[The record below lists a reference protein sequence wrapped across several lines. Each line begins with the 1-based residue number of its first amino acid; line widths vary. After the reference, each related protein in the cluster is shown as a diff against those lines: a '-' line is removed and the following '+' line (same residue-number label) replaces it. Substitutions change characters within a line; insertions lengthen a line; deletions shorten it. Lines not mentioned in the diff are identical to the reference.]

1 MKIRHRK
8 LFVPLIA
15 ITALTACQQD
25 DTAATVDASAE
36 PAANSAADTPAA
48 MKTSHIVEV
57 IARDF
62 SFESPEQIPSGWT
75 TFRFNNQGAQEHFM
89 ALTRMPDGLTVDDY
103 LTDLVHGAFGGAM
116 GPYYTGEVELG
127 AALENLVALMPEWYA
142 DVTPSGGAGL
152 LTGGKVSD
160 TTVELEPGYYVMEC
174 YVKAPD
180 GRFHVDMGMIRGLT
194 VTDDA
199 SGASAPDADIVVT
212 LANYVI
218 DAPDMLSA
226 GKHTVKVRYLENP
239 DGFFMHDVHLARMTD
254 GVSMDEVIPWMSWI
268 DGMVSPAPVEF
279 LGGADQMP
287 AGSTAYFEVDL
298 EPGSYAWISEGY
310 AAQGAVKEFVVE

>member
-1 MKIRHRK
+1 MKIRRRL
-8 LFVPLIA
+8 LFVPMIA
-15 ITALTACQQD
+15 FTALAACQQD
-25 DTAATVDASAE
+25 DSDESANAAAD
-36 PAANSAADTPAA
+36 PAAESAADTPAA

-62 SFESPEQIPSGWT
+62 SFEAPEQIPSGWT
-75 TFRFNNQGAQEHFM
+75 TFRFKNEGAQEHFM
-89 ALTRMPDGLTVDDY
+89 ALTRMPEGLTVDDY
-103 LTDLVHGAFGGAM
+103 LTDMVHGAFGGAM
-116 GPYYTGEVELG
+116 GPYYAGEVELG
-127 AALENLVALMPEWYA
+127 TALENLVAMIPEWYA
-142 DVTPSGGAGL
+142 EVTPSGGAGL
-152 LTGGKVSD
+152 ASGGIVSE
-160 TTVELEPGYYVMEC
+160 TSVELEPGYYVMEC

-180 GRFHVDMGMIRGLT
+180 GRFHVDMGMIRGLI

-199 SGASAPDADIVVT
+199 SGASAPDADIDVS

-218 DAPDMLSA
+218 DAPDTLPA

-254 GVSMDEVIPWMSWI
+254 GVSIDDVIPWMSWI

-287 AGSTAYFEVDL
+287 AGSTAYFDVDL

>member
-1 MKIRHRK
+1 MKIRHRL
-8 LFVPLIA
+8 LFVPMIA
-15 ITALTACQQD
+15 FTALAACQQD
-25 DTAATVDASAE
+25 DSDESANAAAD
-36 PAANSAADTPAA
+36 PAAKSAADTPAA

-62 SFESPEQIPSGWT
+62 SFEAPEQIPSGWT
-75 TFRFNNQGAQEHFM
+75 TFRFKNEGAQEHFM
-89 ALTRMPDGLTVDDY
+89 ALTRMPEGLTVDDY
-103 LTDLVHGAFGGAM
+103 LTDMVHGAFGGAM
-116 GPYYTGEVELG
+116 GPYYAGEVELG
-127 AALENLVALMPEWYA
+127 TALENLVAMIPEWYA
-142 DVTPSGGAGL
+142 EVTPSGGAGL
-152 LTGGKVSD
+152 LSGGMVSE
-160 TTVELEPGYYVMEC
+160 TTVQLEPGYYVMEC

-180 GRFHVDMGMIRGLT
+180 GRFHVDMGMLRGLT

-199 SGASAPDADIVVT
+199 SGASAPDADIDVT

-218 DAPDMLSA
+218 DAPDRLDA

-254 GVSMDEVIPWMSWI
+254 GVSIDEVIPWMSWI

-287 AGSTAYFEVDL
+287 AGNMAYFEVDL

-310 AAQGAVKEFVVE
+310 AAQGAVKAFEVE